1 MAEGFLGER
10 DLLQNPNA
18 TLTQPLPPLPSS
30 TSAFAAFAAQ
40 SGRPAPGRHGRG

>member
-18 TLTQPLPPLPSS
+18 TLTQPLPPPSS